1 MEFALTEHFLCA
13 QLNNNNTTYLKGV
26 LMNKYEQLIEA
37 IISEDEAKAKEL
49 FHQIVVEKSR
59 DIYESLMDEEMTDEE
74 ADTEELADDV
84 EADEVSEEFDITAE
98 EAKSL
103 MDYVDSGLAEGV
115 DADLLE
121 RVAAYFGVDSTGL
134 LSKLEESSDQ
144 LLDIAYGAPVAEEGE
159 EEMSDMDM
167 EMPAGEKEEGE
178 EAGEAEEEELE
189 DRVMD
194 LESALDELKAEF
206 DALMADE
213 AGEEEHNDGVNDPE
227 MGDEE
232 AEEEMAE
239 EAEEEVAEEEAEE
252 EVAEE
257 VAVAPKARPTN
268 DLDIM
273 REYVE
278 KVSAPSNQEGAD
290 NKQSTVAGKN
300 DMGGDAGNTAQG
312 GEESGRPAPK
322 AAPIASGNKNVPGG
336 KAGLEKA

>member
-1 MEFALTEHFLCA
+1 
-13 QLNNNNTTYLKGV
+13 
-26 LMNKYEQLIEA
+26 MNKYEQLIEA
-37 IISEDEAKAKEL
+37 IISEDEAQAKEL

-59 DIYESLMDEEMTDEE
+59 DIYESLMDEEATDEDADAE
-74 ADTEELADDV
+74 ALADEV

-115 DADLLE
+115 DAELLE
-121 RVAAYFGVDSTGL
+121 RVAQYFGVTVQEGL

-144 LLDIAYGAPVAEEGE
+144 LLDIAYGAQEVAEEGD
-159 EEMSDMDM
+159 EEMPAMDM
-167 EMPAGEKEEGE
+167 EMGGEEEAEEGDE
-178 EAGEAEEEELE
+178 EAEEEAEEELE

-194 LESALDELKAEF
+194 LESALDDLKAEF

-239 EAEEEVAEEEAEE
+239 EAVAEEQVEE
-252 EVAEE
+252 DNGDDELA
-257 VAVAPKARPTN
+257 K
-268 DLDIM
+268 L

-278 KVSAPSNQEGAD
+278 KVAGVSNQEGAD
-290 NKQSTVAGKN
+290 NKQSTVASKN

-336 KAGLEKA
+336 SAGLEKA

>member
-1 MEFALTEHFLCA
+1 
-13 QLNNNNTTYLKGV
+13 
-26 LMNKYEQLIEA
+26 MNKYEQLIEA
-37 IISEDEAKAKEL
+37 IISEDEAQAKEL

-59 DIYESLMDEEMTDEE
+59 DIYESLMDEESTDVDAE
-74 ADTEELADDV
+74 TEELADDV

-103 MDYVDSGLAEGV
+103 MDYVDSGLTEGV
-115 DADLLE
+115 DAELLE
-121 RVAAYFGVDSTGL
+121 RVAQYFGVSVQEGL

-144 LLDIAYGAPVAEEGE
+144 LLDIAYGAPVAEEEGE

-167 EMPAGEKEEGE
+167 DSKMDMPADAMGGE
-178 EAGEAEEEELE
+178 EDHHADVGGNEAIE

-206 DALMADE
+206 DALMDDE
-213 AGEEEHNDGVNDPE
+213 
-227 MGDEE
+227 
-232 AEEEMAE
+232 
-239 EAEEEVAEEEAEE
+239 AEEEAEE
-252 EVAEE
+252 EGEEESGEEGEGEEEAEE
-257 VAVAPKARPTN
+257 EGEEEMAEAPKASATN

-300 DMGGDAGNTAQG
+300 DMGGDAGSTAQG
-312 GEESGRPAPK
+312 GDESGRPAPK

-336 KAGLEKA
+336 KQGLEKA

>member
-1 MEFALTEHFLCA
+1 
-13 QLNNNNTTYLKGV
+13 
-26 LMNKYEQLIEA
+26 MNKYEQLIEA
-37 IISEDEAKAKEL
+37 IISEDEAQAKEL

-59 DIYESLMDEEMTDEE
+59 DIYESLMDEETTDENAE
-74 ADTEELADDV
+74 AEELSDEV

-121 RVAAYFGVDSTGL
+121 RVASYFGVDSTGL

-144 LLDIAYGAPVAEEGE
+144 LLDIAYGAPVAEEGD
-159 EEMSDMDM
+159 EMSDMDM
-167 EMPAGEKEEGE
+167 EMPADEMPAANDYNGDGE
-178 EAGEAEEEELE
+178 EDEHEADHGDME

-213 AGEEEHNDGVNDPE
+213 EAEEAGEEEAEEEGE
-227 MGDEE
+227 EAGEEEGEE
-232 AEEEMAE
+232 AEEEMA
-239 EAEEEVAEEEAEE
+239 
-252 EVAEE
+252 E

-278 KVSAPSNQEGAD
+278 KVSAPSNQEGGDGKAGP
-290 NKQSTVAGKN
+290 VAGKN
-300 DMGGDAGNTAQG
+300 DMGGTSANIAKG
-312 GEESGRPAPK
+312 GDESGRAAPK
-322 AAPIASGNKNVPGG
+322 AAPIASGNRNVPGG
-336 KAGLEKA
+336 KADSLEKAPAAKKGE

>member
-1 MEFALTEHFLCA
+1 
-13 QLNNNNTTYLKGV
+13 
-26 LMNKYEQLIEA
+26 MNKYEQLIEA
-37 IISEDEAKAKEL
+37 IISEDEAQAKEL

-59 DIYESLMDEEMTDEE
+59 DIYESLMDEESTDVDAE
-74 ADTEELADDV
+74 TEELADDV

-103 MDYVDSGLAEGV
+103 MDYIDSGLTEGV
-115 DADLLE
+115 DAELLE
-121 RVAAYFGVDSTGL
+121 RVAQYFGVSVQEGL

-144 LLDIAYGAPVAEEGE
+144 LLDIAYGAPVAEEEGE

-167 EMPAGEKEEGE
+167 DMPANN
-178 EAGEAEEEELE
+178 ADAEDHHADVGGNEELE

-194 LESALDELKAEF
+194 LESALDDLKAEF
-206 DALMADE
+206 DTLMADE
-213 AGEEEHNDGVNDPE
+213 AGEEDD
-227 MGDEE
+227 MAMDTGDEDEDDEEEGEEE
-232 AEEEMAE
+232 AEEGEEEMAE
-239 EAEEEVAEEEAEE
+239 
-252 EVAEE
+252 
-257 VAVAPKARPTN
+257 APKASATN

-290 NKQSTVAGKN
+290 NKESTVAGKN

-312 GEESGRPAPK
+312 GDESGRPAPK

-336 KAGLEKA
+336 KQGLEKA

>member
-1 MEFALTEHFLCA
+1 
-13 QLNNNNTTYLKGV
+13 
-26 LMNKYEQLIEA
+26 MNKYEQLIEA

-144 LLDIAYGAPVAEEGE
+144 LLDIAYGAPVAENDGE

-167 EMPAGEKEEGE
+167 EMPAGEMGGEEGE
-178 EAGEAEEEELE
+178 EAEEEELE

-206 DALMADE
+206 DALMADQ
-213 AGEEEHNDGVNDPE
+213 DGD
-227 MGDEE
+227 GDHDMEDHK
-232 AEEEMAE
+232 AEEEGE
-239 EAEEEVAEEEAEE
+239 EAEEEVAEEVAAEEAEEEVAEE

-300 DMGGDAGNTAQG
+300 DMGGSAKNTAQG

>member
-1 MEFALTEHFLCA
+1 
-13 QLNNNNTTYLKGV
+13 
-26 LMNKYEQLIEA
+26 MNKYEQLIEA
-37 IISEDEAKAKEL
+37 IISEDEAQAKEL

-59 DIYESLMDEEMTDEE
+59 DIYESLMDEEVTDEDADAE
-74 ADTEELADDV
+74 ALADEV

-103 MDYVDSGLAEGV
+103 MDYVDSGLTEGV
-115 DADLLE
+115 DSELLE
-121 RVAAYFGVDSTGL
+121 RVAQYFGVSVQEGL

-144 LLDIAYGAPVAEEGE
+144 LLDIAYGAQEVAEEGDE
-159 EEMSDMDM
+159 EVSDMDM
-167 EMPAGEKEEGE
+167 EMGGE
-178 EAGEAEEEELE
+178 EEVGGEEEAPAEEEAEEEELE

-194 LESALDELKAEF
+194 LESALDDLKAEF

-239 EAEEEVAEEEAEE
+239 EAVAEEQVEE
-252 EVAEE
+252 DNGDDELA
-257 VAVAPKARPTN
+257 K
-268 DLDIM
+268 L

-278 KVSAPSNQEGAD
+278 KVAGVSNQEGAD

-300 DMGGDAGNTAQG
+300 DMGGSAKNIAQG
-312 GEESGRPAPK
+312 GDESGRAAPK
-322 AAPIASGNKNVPGG
+322 AAKIDSGNKNVPGG
-336 KAGLEKA
+336 SAGLEKA

>member
-1 MEFALTEHFLCA
+1 
-13 QLNNNNTTYLKGV
+13 
-26 LMNKYEQLIEA
+26 MNKYEQLIEA
-37 IISEDEAKAKEL
+37 IISEDEAQAKEL

-59 DIYESLMDEEMTDEE
+59 DIYESLMDEESTDVDS
-74 ADTEELADDV
+74 DTEELADDV

-103 MDYVDSGLAEGV
+103 MDYVDSGLTEGV
-115 DADLLE
+115 DAELLE
-121 RVAAYFGVDSTGL
+121 RVAQYFGVSVQEGL

-167 EMPAGEKEEGE
+167 DMPADEMDGEHDYNNDGKEDEHE
-178 EAGEAEEEELE
+178 EDHGDME

-194 LESALDELKAEF
+194 LESALDDLKAEF

-213 AGEEEHNDGVNDPE
+213 AE
-227 MGDEE
+227 EE
-232 AEEEMAE
+232 AEEAGEEEAEEAGEEAE
-239 EAEEEVAEEEAEE
+239 EAEEEGEEEEMAE
-252 EVAEE
+252 
-257 VAVAPKARPTN
+257 APKASATN

-290 NKQSTVAGKN
+290 NKESTVAGKN
-300 DMGGDAGNTAQG
+300 DMGGTAKNTAQG
-312 GEESGRPAPK
+312 GEEAGRAAPK
-322 AAPIASGNKNVPGG
+322 AAAMATGNKNVPGG
-336 KAGLEKA
+336 KQGLEKA

>member
-1 MEFALTEHFLCA
+1 
-13 QLNNNNTTYLKGV
+13 
-26 LMNKYEQLIEA
+26 MNKYEQLIEA
-37 IISEDEAKAKEL
+37 IISEDEAQAKEL

-74 ADTEELADDV
+74 TDAEELADDV

-115 DADLLE
+115 DAGLLE
-121 RVAAYFGVDSTGL
+121 RVASYFGVDSTGL

-167 EMPAGEKEEGE
+167 EMPVADEMGAEHDYNADGKEDEH
-178 EAGEAEEEELE
+178 EADHGDME

-206 DALMADE
+206 DALKAEE
-213 AGEEEHNDGVNDPE
+213 AGEEEGE
-227 MGDEE
+227 EE
-232 AEEEMAE
+232 AGEEEGEEMA
-239 EAEEEVAEEEAEE
+239 
-252 EVAEE
+252 E

-278 KVSAPSNQEGAD
+278 KVSAPSNQEGGDGKAGP
-290 NKQSTVAGKN
+290 VAGTN

-312 GEESGRPAPK
+312 GEESGRAAPK
-322 AAPIASGNKNVPGG
+322 AAPIASGNRNVPGG
-336 KAGLEKA
+336 KADSLEKAPAAKKGE